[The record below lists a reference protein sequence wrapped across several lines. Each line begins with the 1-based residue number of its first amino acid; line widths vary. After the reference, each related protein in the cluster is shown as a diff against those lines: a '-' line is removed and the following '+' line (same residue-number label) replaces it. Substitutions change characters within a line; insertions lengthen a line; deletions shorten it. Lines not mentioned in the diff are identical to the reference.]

1 MMIREVRTFMEDSK
15 GKFVTQDETG
25 ELPPIDEV
33 EGRVEAEMKRI
44 EGSAREAVAQGTQNP
59 EREREGRELR
69 EEGERELDEQR
80 GQ

>member
-1 MMIREVRTFMEDSK
+1 MEDSK
-15 GKFVTQDETG
+15 ENFVTQEETG
-25 ELPPIDEV
+25 EPAAVDEV

-69 EEGERELDEQR
+69 EEGERELEEINQVDSSQ
-80 GQ
+80 